1 MGRQAMQD
9 ITVESGAWQ
18 GLGTDAARV
27 REAVFVREL
36 GIAAPLIS
44 DEADLDAVHVVA
56 YRRGRAVAAA
66 RLLPDGAIG
75 RLAVLADARR
85 MGVGSLILQALIA
98 HAARRGDRCVRLYAQ
113 RDAVPFYLRHA
124 FAPVGEPFYEA
135 GGEHI
140 EMARLLGG
148 AMSNVN
154 RRS

>member
-1 MGRQAMQD
+1 MQD
-9 ITVESGAWQ
+9 ITVESGDWQ
-18 GLGTDAARV
+18 RLGADAARV

-56 YRRGRAVAAA
+56 YRRGDAVAAA

-85 MGVGSLILQALIA
+85 QGIGSLILRALIV
-98 HAARRGDRCVRLYAQ
+98 HAAQRGDRCVRLYAQ

-124 FAPVGEPFYEA
+124 FSRVGEPFYEA
-135 GGEHI
+135 GVEHV
-140 EMARLLGG
+140 EMVHLLT
-148 AMSNVN
+148 ME
-154 RRS
+154 RR